1 MYKIEFGKPALKL
14 IWQTFQSYEL
24 VTKMLTLG
32 RWEKLILDSLLGKEP
47 KRVANDLGV
56 SVQRVYSTK
65 NYFLRKVQNGEEF
78 VGMAHSKYKGLMKR
92 RLKTPRIMPEEPEED
107 GEYHDEDFPETGLIP
122 LKPRKNHSKLNH
134 QKEDFKS

>member
-1 MYKIEFGKPALKL
+1 
-14 IWQTFQSYEL
+14 
-24 VTKMLTLG
+24 MLTLG
-32 RWEKLILDSLLGKEP
+32 RWEKLILDSLLKAEP

-78 VGMAHSKYKGLMKR
+78 VSLAHSKYKGLMKR
-92 RLKTPRIMPEEPEED
+92 RLKTPAILPDEE
-107 GEYHDEDFPETGLIP
+107 DEDFDEDFDRDIPETGLIP
-122 LKPRKNHSKLNH
+122 LKPRKNHSKLNR